1 MSNKVAVRQCGT
13 FKAIGNTPDV
23 CKTPMGCATP
33 PVPYPVIADLGAS
46 TGVTSN
52 VRFNGKPA
60 CVLDRS
66 VVPNCTGDEAGS
78 AMGVKSGTVGGEV
91 KPTRGSGTV
100 KIGGKAV
107 VRDGDPCTMNN
118 GNCTGIFLTV
128 PAPSGSVSPD
138 GNVSGDASP
147 PPDQDVMHQVEGFT
161 RGADCA
167 SRDADEGRAY
177 SGTCAAELSRVPLA
191 TEGCSRSLVESITT
205 SYIDAWKQG
214 SASETPGVGVA
225 ESGSMPAIVADRSS
239 EASNVAAYVSDVA
252 EVAAQAD
259 EGIVAMS
266 QTSQSAKAGGNAISA
281 TVVAARPAGDGLKVV
296 KK

>member
-13 FKAIGNTPDV
+13 FKGISNTPDV

-147 PPDQDVMHQVEGFT
+147 PLDQGVMHQVEGFT

-177 SGTCAAELSRVPLA
+177 SGAGAAELSRVPLA
-191 TEGCSRSLVESITT
+191 AEGRSRSLVESITT
-205 SYIDAWKQG
+205 SYIDAW
-214 SASETPGVGVA
+214 
-225 ESGSMPAIVADRSS
+225 
-239 EASNVAAYVSDVA
+239 NVAAYVSDVA

-266 QTSQSAKAGGNAISA
+266 RTSQSAKAAGNAISA
-281 TVVAARPAGDGLKVV
+281 TVVAAKPAGDGLKVV